1 MRSFPLYS
9 TEGVSEFKFLQ
20 NGLRNIR
27 FFSLRPA
34 LVFVGLFISFFQLF
48 EVRHS
53 PPIAASRVRL
63 HIGVEEESG
72 LSQEAPKIV
81 LEVVRTPLTTSAA
94 PPTVVIVPEIQR
106 GHFGARD
113 QYCPLGRRTIVDV
126 VPFRVPQVV
135 DVGPQAWR
143 PAVHLL
149 PVSVLLAVEEESAE
163 AAGEEM
169 LEDHDQESGAEFEVH
184 GELLQELPS
193 AVDELQEHGAALL
206 FGITRQTALAGP
218 VGKLVAQRKPLLL
231 DQDLRKRKR
240 GDVEKPAGKVLMDS
254 RHFGTLEEKRR
265 RQDVYRVDPIQ
276 LKNPSHLRQLKIYFK
291 GVGPLPIA
299 YEFEMFSLIKV
310 VL

>member
-27 FFSLRPA
+27 FCSLRSA

-48 EVRHS
+48 EVRHPS
-53 PPIAASRVRL
+53 TIAASRVRL

-81 LEVVRTPLTTSAA
+81 LEVVSTPLTPSTA
-94 PPTVVIVPEIQR
+94 PPTVVIVPEVQR

-113 QYCPLGRRTIVDV
+113 QNCPLWRRTIVDV
-126 VPFRVPQVV
+126 VPFRVPPVV
-135 DVGPQAWR
+135 DVGPQAWC

-149 PVSVLLAVEEESAE
+149 PVPVLLAVEEESAE
-163 AAGEEM
+163 AAREEVF
-169 LEDHDQESGAEFEVH
+169 EDHDQESGAEFKAH

-193 AVDELQEHGAALL
+193 AVDELQEHGAAFL

-218 VGKLVAQRKPLLL
+218 VGKLVAQRKPLFL
-231 DQDLRKRKR
+231 DQDLKKRKR
-240 GDVEKPAGKVLMDS
+240 DNAEKSAGKVLMDS
-254 RHFGTLEEKRR
+254 RHIRREK
-265 RQDVYRVDPIQ
+265 QDDRTCIVLIRV
-276 LKNPSHLRQLKIYFK
+276 K
-291 GVGPLPIA
+291 
-299 YEFEMFSLIKV
+299 
-310 VL
+310 